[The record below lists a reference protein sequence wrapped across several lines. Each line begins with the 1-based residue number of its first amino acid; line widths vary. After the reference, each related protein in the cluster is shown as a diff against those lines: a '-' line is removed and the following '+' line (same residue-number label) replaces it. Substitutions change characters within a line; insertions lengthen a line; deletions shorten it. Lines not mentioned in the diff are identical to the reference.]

1 MALRDRRFKRLPARD
16 RRKIKLAHGIAA
28 ETEMQVRI
36 DEAGMK
42 NRTLAIEN
50 SCSGRCSV
58 PDDAVL
64 KIDIERLAAFMQSH
78 VSKTVQ
84 A

>member
-1 MALRDRRFKRLPARD
+1 MPFSDRRFKCLPARD
-16 RRKIKLAHGIAA
+16 RRKIELAHGIAA

-50 SCSGRCSV
+50 S
-58 PDDAVL
+58 
-64 KIDIERLAAFMQSH
+64 
-78 VSKTVQ
+78 
-84 A
+84 